1 MIALCPGNFTQI
13 KQVLDYLAKML
24 GVHYTIKESVHK
36 ELVEGRTGIGTT
48 APGAS
53 PVQSA
58 PTVTPSATPTSSPTP
73 LPTATIPACQGPEGY
88 TEVPP
93 GATAMLSVEGDDA
106 LEVSWDGHSLAILQ
120 VKNGHVEYVDD
131 VPEGHATLMIGL
143 VDAQGNLLG
152 ANQVEFYFCLG
163 GSMYFKAPPRGEQS
177 A

>member
-1 MIALCPGNFTQI
+1 MFTNLNPIKFFIAFVILLSACGGSAAATQ
-13 KQVLDYLAKML
+13 
-24 GVHYTIKESVHK
+24 
-36 ELVEGRTGIGTT
+36 GTT

-58 PTVTPSATPTSSPTP
+58 PTVTPSATPTNSPTP